1 MEAITGFLVV
11 ACLAGL
17 IVQYLIKAVP
27 FYLIS
32 ELLAV
37 GGLASVL
44 DDFNAG
50 ILTESSALVLVIVC
64 VAVCIFSAWN
74 FVNYYWPSKK

>member
-1 MEAITGFLVV
+1 MEVMTGFLVI

-27 FYLIS
+27 FYLIT
-32 ELLAV
+32 ELMSV
-37 GGLASVL
+37 GALASVL

-50 ILTESSALVLVIVC
+50 VMTETHALVLVIVSI
-64 VAVCIFSAWN
+64 AVCIFSAWN
-74 FVNYYWPSKK
+74 FVNYYWPSKR